1 MFMKS
6 LYKIKSMED
15 KFKNINVSHDMT
27 KRQRAECKALVAEA
41 KQRTENESGNYV
53 YKVSGPLGQFRIVR
67 IKIMN

>member
-1 MFMKS
+1 MKS